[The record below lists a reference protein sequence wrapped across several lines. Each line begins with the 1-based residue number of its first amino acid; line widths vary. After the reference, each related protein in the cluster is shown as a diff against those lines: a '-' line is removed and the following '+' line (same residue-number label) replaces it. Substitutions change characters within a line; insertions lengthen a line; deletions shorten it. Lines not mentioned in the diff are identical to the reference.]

1 MSDFWSLGCLIFELV
16 AGRSPFTHPNEYTD
30 PAAALRRAAR
40 ADVCFDSPS
49 DTTTDTTTAA
59 GTAAASLQLPL
70 TASTTAA
77 AGEAGAD
84 VDADAD
90 AASDSDSDDSGFEV
104 PLQHTSAE
112 LAAAAAYAS
121 SDCSEWR
128 ALVRALLQPSPL
140 ERAGC
145 DRGDLDVRDSPWLAD
160 FNWLELIERDMQP
173 PWTPSELFLRDTAVQ
188 QMAHSWPDASDTY
201 YHGDER

>member
-16 AGRSPFTHPNEYTD
+16 AGRPPFTHPNEYTD

-49 DTTTDTTTAA
+49 DSTADTTNSTAA
-59 GTAAASLQLPL
+59 DTAAVKLQLP
-70 TASTTAA
+70 TATTR
-77 AGEAGAD
+77 E
-84 VDADAD
+84 ADAD

-104 PLQHTSAE
+104 PLHTSTSSE

-121 SDCSEWR
+121 SDCADWR

-145 DRGDLDVRDSPWLAD
+145 DRGDLDVRDSPWLTD
-160 FNWLELIERDMQP
+160 FNWLELIERDMKP
-173 PWTPSELFLRDTAVQ
+173 PWVPSELFLRDTVLQ
-188 QMAHSWPDASDTY
+188 HMAHGWPDASDTY
-201 YHGDER
+201 YHGDL

>member
-16 AGRSPFTHPNEYTD
+16 AGRPPFTHPNEYTD
-30 PAAALRRAAR
+30 PAAALRRAAS

-49 DTTTDTTTAA
+49 DSTADTTTTAA
-59 GTAAASLQLPL
+59 DTAAAALQLP
-70 TASTTAA
+70 ATTAA
-77 AGEAGAD
+77 ATGEAD
-84 VDADAD
+84 TDAD

-104 PLQHTSAE
+104 PLHTSSE

-121 SDCSEWR
+121 SDCAEWQ

-145 DRGDLDVRDSPWLAD
+145 DRGDLDVRDSPWLTD
-160 FNWLELIERDMQP
+160 FNWLELIERDMKS
-173 PWTPSELFLRDTAVQ
+173 PWVPSELFLRDTVVQ
-188 QMAHSWPDASDTY
+188 HMAHGWPDASDTY
-201 YHGDER
+201 YHGDL